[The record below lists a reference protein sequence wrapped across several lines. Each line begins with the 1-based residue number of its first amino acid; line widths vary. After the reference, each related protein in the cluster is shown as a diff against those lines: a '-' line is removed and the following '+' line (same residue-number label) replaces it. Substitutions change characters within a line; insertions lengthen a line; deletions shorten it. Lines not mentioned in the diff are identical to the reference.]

1 MNLVLSVLLFAIV
14 RICYCS
20 IEVANQF
27 FLIFCMKLNE
37 AGFLNKS
44 PVEAAGP
51 QGGGGPHKWPKNEVS
66 GVLTKI

>member
-1 MNLVLSVLLFAIV
+1 MNLVLSALLFAVV
-14 RICYCS
+14 RICYCL

-27 FLIFCMKLNE
+27 FLIFCMKLRE

-44 PVEAAGP
+44 PVEAGGP